1 MRRLIPFDTHLN
13 YGPMRMAIYQSG
25 IDVTVESDE
34 HLLNNAWGYYYE
46 AAHVILIDRRLTYTA
61 KRCALVHELVHW
73 AHGDDRCGLHE
84 MRTRAETA
92 RLLISPTEYALAE
105 RMYDGNPYQMA
116 AELNVTVQVIEDYK
130 NWLHDSVAA

>member
-46 AAHVILIDRRLTYTA
+46 ATHVILIDRRLTYTA

-73 AHGDDRCGLHE
+73 AHGDNCCGLNE
-84 MRTRAETA
+84 RRTRIETA
-92 RLLISPTEYALAE
+92 KLLIDRQDYARAE
-105 RMYDGNPYQMA
+105 KLHEGNIWGIA
-116 AELNVTVQVIEDYK
+116 DELNVTK
-130 NWLHDSVAA
+130 NIVDNYQIWLHDSVAA